1 MTGKRMIRP
10 VIRGDEVVVQGP
22 LEQLV
27 WGGLSACAENLDI
40 CCVL

>member
-1 MTGKRMIRP
+1 MAGKRMIRP
-10 VIRGDEVVVQGP
+10 VIRDVVVVQRP
-22 LEQLV
+22 LEQSA